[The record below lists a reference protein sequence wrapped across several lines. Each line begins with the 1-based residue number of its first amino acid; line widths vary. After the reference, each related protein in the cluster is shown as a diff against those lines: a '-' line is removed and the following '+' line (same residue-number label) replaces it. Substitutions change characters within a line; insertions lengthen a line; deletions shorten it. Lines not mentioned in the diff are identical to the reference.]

1 MKNKINY
8 GKKVNVIVKK
18 PSPTF
23 KGNPRGRKIAY
34 GK

>member
-1 MKNKINY
+1 MKNKPV
-8 GKKVNVIVKK
+8 GKKVIITVKK